1 MSNKNKKNAAASE
14 HGTYTYYQFPCP
26 NNNGHIGH
34 ELGRSYII
42 SPLLCP
48 RTKPAAFFCV
58 FVNIKTQ
65 EFAGVSKFTIRLSDS
80 REALEALDCALQF
93 IV

>member
-34 ELGRSYII
+34 ELDRICII
-42 SPLLCP
+42 FPLGDFYKLP
-48 RTKPAAFFCV
+48 FRKFRE
-58 FVNIKTQ
+58 NIWKIVGGN
-65 EFAGVSKFTIRLSDS
+65 EGAMR
-80 REALEALDCALQF
+80 AL
-93 IV
+93 